1 MKMFRVALT
10 SSLVLLASC
19 ASIAP
24 VKSPSII
31 DNSVPLVPAI
41 ASAHPLATKAG
52 MDILAQGGN
61 AFDAAVAV
69 TAALA
74 VVEPYSS
81 GLGGGGFWLIHRA
94 EDGFETMIDGRETMP
109 AAGHRDMYIDEES
122 GQVIPGLSMNGPMS
136 AGIPGVP
143 AALTHLTKKYGKL
156 PLKDSLAHAIKYAQE
171 GFIVDDYYRRLASF
185 RKDVLT
191 MWPESR
197 ETFLDKGEV
206 PAKGFIIKQPDL
218 AKTLEAMSTQGRDG
232 FYKGEVARKIVEG
245 VKSAGGIFTQQDLD
259 NYKIVERE
267 PVRANYRGVKVTSAA
282 PPSSGGIA
290 LVEMFNILSG
300 YDLEKEDEIT
310 RKHLIVEAMRRAYRD
325 RAIYLGDPDF
335 IDVPVEVLTSPVYA
349 AGLRASIR
357 KDKATPS
364 TSLPGLEAAKES
376 FHTTHFS
383 ILDAEGNRVSATVT
397 VNYPF
402 GSGFVV
408 PGTGILLNDEM
419 DDFSS
424 KPGVPNAY
432 GLVGAEANAI
442 APNKRPLSSMSPTFL
457 ETDDSVAIIGTP
469 GGSRIITMV
478 LLGSLDYIAGNKPES
493 WVSLGRFHHQYL
505 PDRIQYESDALTE
518 EEIKGLFDLGHD
530 LQKTR
535 GDFGNMQAIL
545 WNKRTGEVSAASDP
559 RGVGASEIGT
569 LNATVS
575 KVENANE

>member
-1 MKMFRVALT
+1 MKPALLLFLLT
-10 SSLVLLASC
+10 FSLLTSC
-19 ASIAP
+19 ASTSP
-24 VKSPSII
+24 NKSTQTP
-31 DNSVPLVPAI
+31 PAVAV

-94 EDGFETMIDGRETMP
+94 KDGFETMIDGRETMP
-109 AAGHRDMYIDEES
+109 AAGHRDMYLDEKGNVIS
-122 GQVIPGLSMNGPMS
+122 GMSMNGPMS

-143 AALTHLTKKYGKL
+143 AAMAHLADKYGKL
-156 PLKDSLAHAIKYAQE
+156 PLKKTLSHAIRYAKE
-171 GFIVDDYYRRLASF
+171 GFEVDDYYRKLAGF
-185 RKDVLT
+185 RKDVLNE
-191 MWPESR
+191 WPESKKL
-197 ETFLDKGEV
+197 FLDDGNI
-206 PAKGFIIKQPDL
+206 PAVGYVIKQADL
-218 AKTLEAMSTQGRDG
+218 AVTLEAIANKGRDG
-232 FYKGEVARKIVEG
+232 FYKGPVARQLVRG
-245 VKSAGGIFTQQDLD
+245 VKTAGGIFTQQDLD
-259 NYKIVERE
+259 NYKIIERE
-267 PVRANYRGVKVTSAA
+267 PVRATYRGVKITSAA
-282 PPSSGGIA
+282 PPSSGGVA

-300 YDLEKEDEIT
+300 YDLDAEDEVT

-335 IDVPVEVLTSPVYA
+335 VKVPVSNLTNQHYA
-349 AGLRASIR
+349 DGLRASIR
-357 KDKATPS
+357 KDKATLS
-364 TSLPGLEAAKES
+364 SSLPGIEAVKEG

-383 ILDAEGNRVSATVT
+383 VLDSEGNRVSATVT

-408 PGTGILLNDEM
+408 PGTGVLLNDEM

-457 ETDDSVAIIGTP
+457 ETDESVAILGTP

-478 LLGSLDYIAGNKPES
+478 LLGSLDFMAGNTPDS

-505 PDRIQYESDALTE
+505 PDRIQYEDGALKPSE
-518 EEIKGLFDLGHD
+518 VKGLEALGHT
-530 LQKTR
+530 LQKTGR
-535 GDFGNMQAIL
+535 KFGNMQAIL
-545 WNKRTGEVSAASDP
+545 WNKKTGIVNAASDP
-559 RGVGASEIGT
+559 RGVGAAKTRISQ
-569 LNATVS
+569 
-575 KVENANE
+575 